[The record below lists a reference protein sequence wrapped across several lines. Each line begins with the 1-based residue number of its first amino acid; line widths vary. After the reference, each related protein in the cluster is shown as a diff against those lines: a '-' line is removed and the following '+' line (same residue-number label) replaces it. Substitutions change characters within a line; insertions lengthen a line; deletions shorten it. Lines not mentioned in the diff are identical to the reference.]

1 MSLQSSPALQLF
13 AQNFKQARLKARLS
27 QNDVHERCGVA
38 TSYVSAVERGRR
50 SVTIEC
56 AARLAR
62 AVDVPLHLLLSP

>member
-13 AQNFKQARLKARLS
+13 AQNFKQGRLKAGLS

-56 AARLAR
+56 AARLAD
-62 AVDVPLHLLLSP
+62 AVGIPLHVLLKS

>member
-13 AQNFKQARLKARLS
+13 AQNFKEARLKAKLS

-50 SVTIEC
+50 SVTIDC
-56 AARLAR
+56 AARLAD
-62 AVDVPLHLLLSP
+62 AVGIPLHVLLRS